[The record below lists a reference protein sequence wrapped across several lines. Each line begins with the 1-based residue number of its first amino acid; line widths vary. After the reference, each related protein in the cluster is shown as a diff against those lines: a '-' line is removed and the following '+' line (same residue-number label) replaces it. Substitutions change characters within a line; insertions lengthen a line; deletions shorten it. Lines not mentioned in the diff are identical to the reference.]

1 MQETFCKRLC
11 MCWHADRRCRP
22 GFTENAAFLAKHY
35 KDIVNQ
41 VSYFKI
47 INMNCDIKITN
58 KCVLLVPQEATSK
71 SNDYASEQVGCD
83 RL

>member
-1 MQETFCKRLC
+1 MQKTFCKRLC

-41 VSYFKI
+41 VLYYKI
-47 INMNCDIKITN
+47 INKNSDMKIQIN
-58 KCVLLVPQEATSK
+58 FFLLVPQETTSK
-71 SNDYASEQVGCD
+71 SNDNATEQVGCD
-83 RL
+83 RV